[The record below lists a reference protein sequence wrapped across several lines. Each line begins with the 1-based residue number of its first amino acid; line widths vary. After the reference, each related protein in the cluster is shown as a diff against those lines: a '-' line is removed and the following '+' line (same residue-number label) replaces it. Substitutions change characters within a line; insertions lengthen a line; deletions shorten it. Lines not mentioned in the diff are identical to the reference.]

1 MPSWL
6 VLATIFTFWL
16 PGAPGDIL
24 GTAADTQG
32 LPKLEFP
39 GTSDALDPFFKSLRE
54 LDKGVAEKVR
64 VAHFGDSHIA
74 ADIFTG
80 RMRDRMQ
87 MRFGDGGRGFLLPG
101 RPWSGYRPDNAS
113 TGHTGRWSF
122 SNALYART
130 KRTEHIGKGIFG
142 LGGFA
147 ACTEEPDA
155 SLFVELAR
163 SGEILL
169 GEVYAAAGTEGTAT
183 GTEGGRFCIETP
195 RRAAECF
202 DTRGGRAALGVYPF
216 RLDPLEDKR
225 VSIVQK
231 SGENCFLGVSVE
243 DDAPGVVYDS
253 LGINGARLSTLGNL
267 TSPYFEE
274 ILVHRKYNLV
284 ILSYGTN
291 ETVGRSFDAAGYLK
305 KGDEVLGH
313 LLDYL
318 PGGACLLVGPPLFS
332 TPRSKGVV
340 PSPHIHKAI
349 EVQKELAARHNCAYF
364 DTYAWM
370 GGDDA
375 LQRWVDAPGEMLDAF
390 RRNYHLKLDV
400 DLVERAA
407 KAGFS
412 LISRDHVHYRRDGYY
427 LLADL
432 LFEVLMRHYEG
443 YLHRVSQGSAQQTN
457 LLPRLS
463 RR

>member
-6 VLATIFTFWL
+6 VLATLIAFWL
-16 PGAPGDIL
+16 PSAPGDIL

-39 GTSDALDPFFKSLRE
+39 GTSDALDPLFKSLRE
-54 LDKGVAEKVR
+54 LDRGGAEKVR

-101 RPWSGYRPDNAS
+101 RPWSGYRPHKAA
-113 TGHTGRWSF
+113 TGHSGKWSF

-147 ACTEEPDA
+147 ACTEDLDA
-155 SLFVELAR
+155 SFFVELAR

-169 GEVYAAAGTEGTAT
+169 GEVYAARGP
-183 GTEGGRFCIETP
+183 EGGEFCIETP
-195 RRAAECF
+195 RGAKDCF
-202 DTRGGRAALGVYPF
+202 DTQGDDAALGVYPF
-216 RLDPLEDKR
+216 RFDPLEDKR
-225 VSIVQK
+225 ASILQK

-253 LGINGARLSTLGNL
+253 LGINGARLSTLDNL

-274 ILVHRKYNLV
+274 ILVHRKYNLLV
-284 ILSYGTN
+284 LSYGTN
-291 ETVGRSFDAAGYLK
+291 ETVGRSFDASAYLK
-305 KGDEVLGH
+305 KGNQVLKR

-318 PGGACLLVGPPLFS
+318 PGSACLLVGPPLFS

-340 PSPHIHKAI
+340 PSPHIHQAI
-349 EVQKELAARHNCAYF
+349 EVQKELASRHNCAYF

-375 LQRWVDAPGEMLDAF
+375 LQRWIDTPREMLEGF
-390 RRNYHLKLDV
+390 RQNYHLKLDV
-400 DLVERAA
+400 DLVLRAG
-407 KAGFS
+407 KTGFS
-412 LISRDHVHYRRDGYY
+412 LLSRDHVHYRRDGYH

-443 YLHRVSQGSAQQTN
+443 YLHRVSKQETPTTN